1 MINPAQLL
9 PHPDPFETLHHS
21 TTPPHAGVG
30 SPFDH
35 LASERMAEG
44 MRRSSP
50 TEVAPGTAIMAHA
63 VPSFRLLED
72 VRPDMAE
79 FARFAQRVETASFY
93 MLVAFSEAGVRDFQP
108 ECRWDRMSARK
119 TFDWGGWMADMI
131 LCRFDV
137 LRSALRY
144 AWTPPANVEMLTY
157 AAFQS
162 LCDLTPA
169 SGYHLKQMYFQR
181 RPQAVE
187 GLIKQLDLVSQLMED
202 ALGFASEA
210 EHALSD
216 TASGEDAARLE
227 AVQAEILGNAGA
239 LHSLSEAAEV
249 LGMSRQNLHKR
260 IGTGS
265 ALGVMRGKD
274 LIVPSVQFQVRDG
287 KTSIVS
293 GLREVMRVFREAKA
307 GDWSALQFLIDHDPG
322 LNAVPLA
329 ALRDGKTDHVVAA
342 ARAYLGVDER

>member
-1 MINPAQLL
+1 MINPALMFQHSDAIESALQHRSQMQAGL
-9 PHPDPFETLHHS
+9 GSFADP
-21 TTPPHAGVG
+21 
-30 SPFDH
+30 

-44 MRRSSP
+44 MRHSFP
-50 TEVAPGTAIMAHA
+50 PDVAPGTTIMTHM

-79 FARFAQRVETASFY
+79 FARFAQKVETASFY
-93 MLVAFSEAGVRDFQP
+93 MLVAFDQAGVRDFQP
-108 ECRWDRMSARK
+108 DCQWDRAARRK
-119 TFDWGGWMADMI
+119 TFHWGSWMADAI
-131 LCRFDV
+131 LCRFEV
-137 LRSALRY
+137 LRSALLY
-144 AWTPPANVEMLTY
+144 VWTPPARVEMLTY

-210 EHALSD
+210 EHALNDSTTEED
-216 TASGEDAARLE
+216 TARLQ
-227 AVQAEILGNAGA
+227 AIQAEILGHAGT
-239 LHSLSEAAEV
+239 LHTLSEAAEL

-274 LIVPSVQFQVRDG
+274 LVVPSVQFEDREG
-287 KTSIVS
+287 KIAIVA
-293 GLREVMRVFREAKA
+293 GLKEVMRLFRDAKA
-307 GDWSALQFLIDHDPG
+307 GEWSALQFLVELDPG
-322 LNAVPLA
+322 LGGVPIGWLKA
-329 ALRDGKTDHVVAA
+329 GSVDQVLWA
-342 ARAYLGVDER
+342 ARAFLGVDER